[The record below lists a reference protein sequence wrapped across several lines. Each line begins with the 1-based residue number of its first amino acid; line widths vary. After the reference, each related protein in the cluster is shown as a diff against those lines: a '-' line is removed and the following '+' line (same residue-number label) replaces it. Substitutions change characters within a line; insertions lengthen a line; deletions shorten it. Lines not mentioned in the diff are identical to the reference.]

1 MGIGYWRILC
11 LLHRIPQLTFSSLF
25 RHRASFQYSPVMLRL
40 SPATRILNEN
50 CVLRQ
55 CYQHTVE
62 VGPPSQ
68 CPAKINIDSPSIT
81 QADDPDIGGG
91 SSPLVS
97 ICFLKISGA
106 VINKMCIEM
115 ISRIDSHHFVTKCNI
130 KESFLRERQSLPCGC
145 LNAIQPHLIT
155 MVILIN
161 YKMNSRKSHLRTM
174 LK

>member
-1 MGIGYWRILC
+1 MKFIFCKTRTVFRVFIIGIGDQRILC
-11 LLHRIPQLTFSSLF
+11 LLRRIPQLTFS
-25 RHRASFQYSPVMLRL
+25 HGASFQYSPVMLHL

-50 CVLRQ
+50 HVLRPS
-55 CYQHTVE
+55 YQHTVE

-68 CPAKINIDSPSIT
+68 CPAKINIDFPSIT

-115 ISRIDSHHFVTKCNI
+115 ISRIDSHHFVTKC
-130 KESFLRERQSLPCGC
+130 
-145 LNAIQPHLIT
+145 
-155 MVILIN
+155 
-161 YKMNSRKSHLRTM
+161 
-174 LK
+174 

>member
-1 MGIGYWRILC
+1 M
-11 LLHRIPQLTFSSLF
+11 LH
-25 RHRASFQYSPVMLRL
+25 L

-50 CVLRQ
+50 HVLRQ
-55 CYQHTVE
+55 SYQHTVE

-68 CPAKINIDSPSIT
+68 CPAKINIDFPSIT

-115 ISRIDSHHFVTKCNI
+115 ISRIDSHHFATK
-130 KESFLRERQSLPCGC
+130 R
-145 LNAIQPHLIT
+145 
-155 MVILIN
+155 
-161 YKMNSRKSHLRTM
+161 
-174 LK
+174 

>member
-1 MGIGYWRILC
+1 MSCQGGHKSLCEVCILQNKNCIQGFHYGYWVLENS
-11 LLHRIPQLTFSSLF
+11 LFTTQNSSFLF
-25 RHRASFQYSPVMLRL
+25 RHRASFQYAPVMLRL

-115 ISRIDSHHFVTKCNI
+115 ISRIDSHHFATKC
-130 KESFLRERQSLPCGC
+130 
-145 LNAIQPHLIT
+145 
-155 MVILIN
+155 
-161 YKMNSRKSHLRTM
+161 
-174 LK
+174 

>member
-1 MGIGYWRILC
+1 MTWNININYLSPELYELSGRTQKAYMKLVFCKTRTVFRVFIMGIGYWRILC
-11 LLHRIPQLTFSSLF
+11 LLHRIPQVTFSSLF
-25 RHRASFQYSPVMLRL
+25 RHRASFQYSPVMLHL

-50 CVLRQ
+50 YVLRQ
-55 CYQHTVE
+55 CYQHTEE

-115 ISRIDSHHFVTKCNI
+115 ISRIDSHHVATK
-130 KESFLRERQSLPCGC
+130 R
-145 LNAIQPHLIT
+145 
-155 MVILIN
+155 
-161 YKMNSRKSHLRTM
+161 
-174 LK
+174 

>member
-1 MGIGYWRILC
+1 MLIISIGDRGILC
-11 LLHRIPQLTFSSLF
+11 LLHRIPQLTFSSLRPF
-25 RHRASFQYSPVMLRL
+25 FIQTWSLFPIFSCNVTP

-55 CYQHTVE
+55 SYQHTVE

-68 CPAKINIDSPSIT
+68 CPAKINIDFPSIT
-81 QADDPDIGGG
+81 HADDPDIGGG

-115 ISRIDSHHFVTKCNI
+115 ISRIDSHHFV
-130 KESFLRERQSLPCGC
+130 
-145 LNAIQPHLIT
+145 
-155 MVILIN
+155 
-161 YKMNSRKSHLRTM
+161 RKH
-174 LK
+174 